1 MKVSEKSMTD
11 MTGNCKP
18 TFLSFFYTMGM
29 YLDFSSK
36 DTMMCLRT

>member
-18 TFLSFFYTMGM
+18 TFLSFFYTTGM
-29 YLDFSSK
+29 YLDLSSK
-36 DTMMCLRT
+36 DTMMCMWM

>member
-18 TFLSFFYTMGM
+18 TFLSFFQMVGI
-29 YLDFSSK
+29 YLDFSRE
-36 DTMMCLRT
+36 DAMICL